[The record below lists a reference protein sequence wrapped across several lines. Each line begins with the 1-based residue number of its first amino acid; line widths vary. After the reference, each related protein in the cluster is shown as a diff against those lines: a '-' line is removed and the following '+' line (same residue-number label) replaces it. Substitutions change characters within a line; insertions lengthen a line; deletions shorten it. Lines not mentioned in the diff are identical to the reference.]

1 LPDEVRV
8 AEAPKWQEADMS
20 DDTPGFYVL
29 GYSNAEHQRL
39 VRQAKLL
46 APATEQLF
54 KDAGLCPG
62 MRVLDIGCGMGDVSM
77 LVAHLVGPS
86 GYVVGVDRDDTTL
99 GKARARGDSAGYENL
114 TFVRADI
121 ADLPRAEPFDA
132 IVGRFIIM
140 FLPDPVDVLKELRAL
155 VHPGG
160 VMAFLEAS
168 WVNQLAQTA
177 HLPLRLAV
185 STLVHDTL
193 ARSGARTN
201 NELPLWRDFQSAGLP
216 PPKMRNEVLMSADP
230 ELRSWLFDITQTL
243 LPRAKEFGLTYEPL
257 GDMATLK
264 QRLDDELFS
273 ANSFATCLG
282 VVAAHC
288 RVS

>member
-1 LPDEVRV
+1 MSND
-8 AEAPKWQEADMS
+8 APGS
-20 DDTPGFYVL
+20 YVL
-29 GYSNAEHQRL
+29 GYSNAEHLRL

-46 APATEQLF
+46 AATTERLF
-54 KDAGLCPG
+54 REAGICPG

-86 GYVVGVDRDDTTL
+86 GRVVGVDRDGTTL

-114 TFVRADI
+114 TFVQADI
-121 ADLPRAEPFDA
+121 TDLPRAEPFDA

-140 FLPDPVDVLKELRAL
+140 FLSDPVDVLKELRAL
-155 VHPGG
+155 VRPGG
-160 VMAFLEAS
+160 AMAFLEAS
-168 WVNQLAQTA
+168 WANQFAQTA
-177 HLPLRLAV
+177 HLPLRMAV

-201 NELPLWRDFQSAGLP
+201 NELPLWRDLQSVGLP

-230 ELRSWLFDITQTL
+230 ELRSWLFDLTQTL
-243 LPRAKEFGLTYEPL
+243 LPRAKEFGLPHETL

-264 QRLDDELFS
+264 QRLDDELNRS
-273 ANSFATCLG
+273 NSFATCLG